1 MKASWDAVAHR
12 VFLDV
17 CIEEVNANNRPVQVL
32 NSNDYAN
39 LVKKF
44 NERSKRNYD
53 RKQMKNRWET
63 LKKDY
68 TVWKGLLQ
76 HASGLGRDPISQTI
90 DASDDW
96 WETEIQVIISFPSV
110 FKLLFYLY
118 ALIIFFDAC
127 RCVQRQPSSA

>member
-32 NSNDYAN
+32 NSLGYAN

-44 NERSKRNYD
+44 NERTKRNYD

-76 HASGLGRDPISQTI
+76 HASGLGRDTVSQTI

-118 ALIIFFDAC
+118 ALKIFCDAC